1 MSSVAKCPVWDES
14 GGDRENSGGGQS
26 DLLLVA
32 VRPDPVHQVNG
43 HKTHQNRS
51 YTAGEDESIEH
62 LTERLGCLEEIRE

>member
-43 HKTHQNRS
+43 HKTH
-51 YTAGEDESIEH
+51 
-62 LTERLGCLEEIRE
+62 